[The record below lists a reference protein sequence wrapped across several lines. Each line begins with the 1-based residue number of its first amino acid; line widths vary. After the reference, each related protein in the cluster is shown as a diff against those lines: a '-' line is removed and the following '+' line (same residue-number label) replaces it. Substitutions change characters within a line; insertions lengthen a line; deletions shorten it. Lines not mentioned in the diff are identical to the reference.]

1 MKKYEIPLKIF
12 DCKGKE
18 TQVQDEVLER
28 EQETILRILR
38 ERHIEAE
45 KGAVSVGPTLVTYI
59 VSLPRTISPRK
70 VMALCDD
77 ISLWLG
83 KVVRIYPNYE
93 DGCVVVEVPRD
104 KRDAVLL
111 GELLEDGCLS
121 GETNKK
127 LTVVL
132 GKDGKNQACTQDLCK
147 LIHTLVAGRT
157 ASGKSVFLNS
167 VIMSLVYNHSPQ
179 DVRLILIDPKRVE
192 FTSYQ
197 GLPHLIL
204 GRPITDFSE
213 SIGVLQWAIT
223 EMERRYTL
231 FEKMCYEGVYV
242 VNVDQY
248 NEKLANE
255 GDKLPKI
262 VIIID
267 ELADLMLADKR
278 NVEETLHTLTQ
289 KARAAGIYLIVSTQ
303 RPSVDVLTGVIKA
316 NFMTRIAFSVAS
328 EIDSRVILDQAGA
341 QSLLG
346 RGDYLYSQPG
356 KNELTRMQAPYVSE
370 KEIASVVEY
379 VKANWDSM
387 QDDDVKEFLQK
398 AKEKKVEVLEQELF
412 EEEETRI
419 RESYEGLQ
427 RAIME
432 QWDPT
437 PDSTY
442 LEALKLV
449 IEMKDPSIS
458 MVRRKCDL
466 SYNEAGKIV
475 EWMEDMGYISPFD
488 GAKKRDVLITMEE
501 FEMRYGKEENE
512 EASRDELQNE
522 HFENEKVAVE
532 EEVIRKRKRMMHF
545 VPKEDLEPCYIKALR
560 MVIQENSASIS
571 MLQRKCDLSYNKSG
585 QMIEWME
592 DMGYVSPFDG
602 AKKRDVLIT
611 MKQFEA
617 FYGGQEEEDET
628 LPESNEENKP
638 TDDKKTGKHRGYPPF

>member
-1 MKKYEIPLKIF
+1 
-12 DCKGKE
+12 
-18 TQVQDEVLER
+18 
-28 EQETILRILR
+28 
-38 ERHIEAE
+38 
-45 KGAVSVGPTLVTYI
+45 
-59 VSLPRTISPRK
+59 
-70 VMALCDD
+70 
-77 ISLWLG
+77 
-83 KVVRIYPNYE
+83 
-93 DGCVVVEVPRD
+93 
-104 KRDAVLL
+104 
-111 GELLEDGCLS
+111 
-121 GETNKK
+121 
-127 LTVVL
+127 VL
-132 GKDGKNQACTQDLCK
+132 GKDGKNQTCTQDLCK
-147 LIHTLVAGRT
+147 LIHTLVAGRS

-179 DVRLILIDPKRVE
+179 DVRLILIDPKWVE

-231 FEKMCYEGVYV
+231 FEKMCYEGAYV

-278 NVEETLHTLTQ
+278 KVEETLHTLTQ

-419 RESYEGLQ
+419 RESYEELQ

-437 PDSTY
+437 PDPTC

-458 MVRRKCDL
+458 MVRRKCGL

-488 GAKKRDVLITMEE
+488 GAKKRDVLITM
-501 FEMRYGKEENE
+501 
-512 EASRDELQNE
+512 
-522 HFENEKVAVE
+522 
-532 EEVIRKRKRMMHF
+532 
-545 VPKEDLEPCYIKALR
+545 
-560 MVIQENSASIS
+560 
-571 MLQRKCDLSYNKSG
+571 
-585 QMIEWME
+585 
-592 DMGYVSPFDG
+592 
-602 AKKRDVLIT
+602 
-611 MKQFEA
+611 KQFEA
-617 FYGGQEEEDET
+617 FYCGQEEEDGT
-628 LPESNEENKP
+628 SPESNEDKKP
-638 TDDKKTGKHRGYPPF
+638 TDNDKTGKHRGYPPF